1 MEKGGLYNRGSI
13 MLSKSKRQVNKN
25 HTFAVSLRLFSN
37 LFQDKEFEETNDAF
51 KKKQEKMQ
59 V

>member
-25 HTFAVSLRLFSN
+25 MTYAVDITCLTMFRIKNSKNKTIPSRRS
-37 LFQDKEFEETNDAF
+37 KR
-51 KKKQEKMQ
+51 KCR
-59 V
+59 